1 MKKAL
6 VLGTGNAQVDLI
18 RYLKENGW
26 WVIGCS
32 YRREGKGLQYVDQ
45 FEQINITD
53 IPEIETL
60 ACSQN
65 VDLIYSI
72 GSDLAMP
79 TFAKVSTELG
89 LPVFFDYKTA
99 SLLQNKVRFREF
111 LLSHNISPV
120 RHRMICSESDLEG
133 WTYFP
138 AIVKPADNQG
148 QRGVFLA
155 DSTQEVRERIEGTI
169 SLSRSGTVIIEEYL
183 EGSEISVNAFVV
195 DRQVLFCEFS
205 DRLVVE
211 EYAGGIPKSHV
222 LPAKTC
228 PEDTLIKTK
237 ELVNCCV
244 EALSIENGPVYFQ
257 MKLTDEGPKIIEIT
271 PRLDGCHIWRLIKMV
286 GNVDLLDAS
295 VRLLTGDKSFTLQM
309 SENFAYSHLNFFLS
323 PPGTEF
329 RMADHPAPD
338 GVSYLE
344 YYYQDGEIVRPING
358 ALEKVGYY
366 IEREK

>member
-18 RYLKENGW
+18 RYLKEKGW

-45 FEQINITD
+45 FEQINIID
-53 IPEIETL
+53 IPGIETL
-60 ACSQN
+60 ACSQH
-65 VDLIYSI
+65 VDLVYSI

-89 LPVFFDYKTA
+89 LPVFVDYKTA
-99 SLLQNKVRFREF
+99 SLLQNKVLFREF
-111 LLSHNISPV
+111 LMSQNISPV

-155 DSTQEVRERIEGTI
+155 NSMQEIRDRIEGTLN
-169 SLSRSGTVIIEEYL
+169 LSRSGTVIIEEYL

-195 DRQVLFCEFS
+195 DKEVLFCEVS

-211 EYAGGIPKSHV
+211 EFAGGIPKSHV

-228 PEDTLIKTK
+228 SGDLLFKTK
-237 ELVNCCV
+237 ELVNRCV
-244 EALSIENGPVYFQ
+244 QALSIENGPVYFQ
-257 MKLTDEGPKIIEIT
+257 MKLTNEGPKIIEIT
-271 PRLDGCHIWRLIKMV
+271 PRLDGCHIWRLIKLV

-295 VRLLTGDKSFTLQM
+295 VRLLTGDKSFALQM
-309 SENFAYSHLNFFLS
+309 SDRFVHSHLNFFFS
-323 PPGTEF
+323 PPDKEF
-329 RMADHPAPD
+329 RVADHPAPE

-344 YYYQDGEIVRPING
+344 YYYQDGETVRPING

>member
-18 RYLKENGW
+18 RYLKEAGW

-32 YRREGKGLQYVDQ
+32 YRREGKGLPYVDQ
-45 FEQINITD
+45 FEQINIVD
-53 IPEIETL
+53 IPGIENL
-60 ACSQN
+60 ARSEQ
-65 VDLIYSI
+65 VDFVYSI

-79 TFAKVSTELG
+79 TIAMISTSLG
-89 LPVFFDYKTA
+89 LPAFIDYKTA
-99 SLLQNKVRFREF
+99 SLLQNKVLFREF
-111 LLSHNISPV
+111 LMSHNISPV
-120 RHRMICSESDLEG
+120 RHRMICSERDLEG
-133 WTYFP
+133 WSHFP

-155 DSTQEVRERIEGTI
+155 GSIGEVRDRIESTI
-169 SLSRSGTVIIEEYL
+169 SLSRSGTVIIEEFL

-195 DRQVLFCEFS
+195 DREVRFCEVS

-228 PEDTLIKTK
+228 PEDTLVKTRD
-237 ELVNCCV
+237 LVNCCV
-244 EALSIENGPVYFQ
+244 QALSIENGPVYFQ
-257 MKLTDEGPKIIEIT
+257 IKLTAEGPKIIEIT
-271 PRLDGCHIWRLIKMV
+271 QRLDGCHIWRLVKLV

-295 VRLLTGDKSFTLQM
+295 IRLLTGDKSFALQM
-309 SENFAYSHLNFFLS
+309 SDNLVPSHLNFFFS

-329 RMADHPAPD
+329 KIADHPAPE
-338 GVSYLE
+338 GASYLE
-344 YYYQDGEIVRPING
+344 YYYEDGEIVRPING

>member
-6 VLGTGNAQVDLI
+6 ILGTGNAQVDLL
-18 RYLKENGW
+18 RYLKEEGW

-53 IPEIETL
+53 ISGIENL
-60 ACSQN
+60 ARSQN

-79 TFAKVSTELG
+79 TIAKVSTELG
-89 LPVFFDYKTA
+89 LPMFVDYITA
-99 SLLQNKVRFREF
+99 SLLQNKVLFREF
-111 LLSHNISPV
+111 LMNHNISPV
-120 RHRMICSESDLEG
+120 RHRMICSESDLAG

-155 DSTQEVRERIEGTI
+155 NSIHEVRAQIESTLR
-169 SLSRSGTVIIEEYL
+169 LSRSGTVIIEEYL
-183 EGSEISVNAFVV
+183 DGSEISVNAFVV
-195 DRQVLFCEFS
+195 DREVLFCEVS

-211 EYAGGIPKSHV
+211 EFAGGIPKSHV

-228 PEDTLIKTK
+228 SGELLLKTK
-237 ELVNCCV
+237 ELVNRCV
-244 EALSIENGPVYFQ
+244 HALSIENGPVYFQ
-257 MKLTDEGPKIIEIT
+257 IKLTLEGPKIIEIT
-271 PRLDGCHIWRLIKMV
+271 PRLDGCHIWRLIKTV
-286 GNVDLLDAS
+286 GNVDLLEAS
-295 VRLLTGDKSFTLQM
+295 VRLLTGDKSIALQM
-309 SENFAYSHLNFFLS
+309 SESLVASHLNFFLG
-323 PPGTEF
+323 PPDKEF
-329 RMADHPAPD
+329 KLADYPGPND
-338 GVSYLE
+338 VSYLE
-344 YYYQDGEIVRPING
+344 YYYQDGETVRPING

-366 IEREK
+366 IERER